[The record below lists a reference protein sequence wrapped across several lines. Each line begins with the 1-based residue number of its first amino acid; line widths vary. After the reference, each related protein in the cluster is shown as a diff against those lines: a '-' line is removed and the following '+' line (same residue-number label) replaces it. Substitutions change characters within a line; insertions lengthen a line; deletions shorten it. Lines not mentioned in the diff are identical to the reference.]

1 MKSPVTGKEMKILKE
16 KRKMSFR
23 KEDYEIIFH
32 SYHCADSDEKFESDE
47 FSMINQIQVLNKY
60 REKHNLPFPD
70 EIKLIRDKY
79 QLSAAKMSEILGL
92 GINTYRNYE
101 HGEVPATSNA
111 RLIQMAN
118 NPREFKSLVDLAGI
132 LPRNELEQLKKRL
145 ETIIEESEKLS
156 LNIGEIMLDTG
167 RPNEFNGYKSINH
180 QKLYN
185 IILFFAEK
193 ITPWKTKL
201 NKLLFYSD
209 FLHFKKNCSSITGL
223 NYRAIPLG
231 PVPDKFDII
240 FSLVNQNKFIEIEYK
255 VFPNEGTGERF
266 YPSPERHFN
275 EEIFNTEELT
285 TLNQVMNKVGKMNTY
300 ELVEM
305 SHNEKGWIEN
315 QEEKGLISYFYG
327 FDLAV
332 I

>member
-32 SYHCADSDEKFESDE
+32 SYHCADSNEKFEAEE
-47 FSMINQIQVLNKY
+47 FSLINQIQVLNKY

-101 HGEVPATSNA
+101 HGEVPVTSNA

-118 NPREFKSLVDLAGI
+118 DPREFKSLVDLSGI
-132 LPRNELEQLKKRL
+132 LPKNELEKLKKKL
-145 ETIIEESEKLS
+145 EIIIEESEKLS
-156 LNIGEIMLDTG
+156 LNIGEMMLDTG

-209 FLHFKKNCSSITGL
+209 FLHFKNNCFSITGL

-255 VFPNEGTGERF
+255 VFPDEGTGERF
-266 YPSPERHFN
+266 YPFPERHFN
-275 EEIFNTEELT
+275 DEIFNTEELT
-285 TLNQVMNKVGKMNTY
+285 TLNQVMNKLGKMNTN

-305 SHNEKGWIEN
+305 SHKVKGWIEN
-315 QEEKGLISYFYG
+315 QKEKGLISYFYG
-327 FDLAV
+327 FDL
-332 I
+332 